1 MQKRTG
7 DAKGHLPFFGF
18 YRINRRMMT
27 SRRLRI
33 HTSRNDIQNIAAIAQ
48 GNAAKQCEVTEDH
61 RVRGDVTA
69 HREVFQDLC
78 HRTNSVTGGAE
89 Q

>member
-1 MQKRTG
+1 MVIC
-7 DAKGHLPFFGF
+7 PFYWRF
-18 YRINRRMMT
+18 YRINRRLMT
-27 SRRLRI
+27 SCRLRI
-33 HTSRNDIQNIAAIAQ
+33 HTSRNDIQHIAAIAQ
-48 GNAAKQCEVTEDH
+48 GNAAKQCEVTEYH
-61 RVRGDVTA
+61 RIRGDVAA

>member
-18 YRINRRMMT
+18 YRINRRVMT

-48 GNAAKQCEVTEDH
+48 GDAAKQGEVAENH
-61 RVRGDVTA
+61 RIRGDVAA

-78 HRTNSVTGGAE
+78 HRPNSVAGGAE